1 MKKSLIIASVL
12 CLPLAACHQETK
24 QVYVE
29 SRPVKTAIAT
39 SQSIVSKEYAGMVEA
54 IEYVTL
60 SFPISGRINQ
70 LPINEGQYVNK
81 GELIAAIGARSYTL
95 QLNANKA
102 EYETASAQLERN
114 QRLLQQEAISL
125 QEVEISQAQYE
136 QAKTAYEVALSNLRD
151 TKLYAPFQGYIER
164 RNVENYQ
171 RIEAGQAIA
180 VLVNTDKL
188 RISFTIPDAYLY
200 LLRSPQQSYQVTF
213 DTYPN
218 ISFHASIQEVMN
230 ISTYSTG
237 IPVTLTIDDPHFD
250 RNRYEVKP
258 GFTCLIEQ
266 QADITPFLDEPF
278 VYVPLSAIF
287 SDDNNCR
294 TYVWVVIDNHVH
306 LREVKL
312 YAPTGQAEAIIQSG
326 IQAGERVVT
335 AGVYQLT
342 EGEHINF

>member
-1 MKKSLIIASVL
+1 MS
-12 CLPLAACHQETK
+12 
-24 QVYVE
+24 
-29 SRPVKTAIAT
+29 
-39 SQSIVSKEYAGMVEA
+39 
-54 IEYVTL
+54 
-60 SFPISGRINQ
+60 
-70 LPINEGQYVNK
+70 
-81 GELIAAIGARSYTL
+81 
-95 QLNANKA
+95 KA
-102 EYETASAQLERN
+102 EYER
-114 QRLLQQEAISL
+114 
-125 QEVEISQAQYE
+125 
-136 QAKTAYEVALSNLRD
+136 AKSAYESALSDLRD

-200 LLRSPQQSYQVTF
+200 LLRSPWQSYRVTF
-213 DTYPN
+213 DTYPD
-218 ISFHASIQEVMN
+218 ISFDAKIQEVMN

-250 RNRYEVKP
+250 RTRYEVKP
-258 GFTCLIEQ
+258 GFTCQIKQ
-266 QADITPFLDEPF
+266 QADITPFLDKPF

-287 SDDNNCR
+287 SDEDSCR
-294 TYVWVVIDNHVH
+294 TYVWVVKDHHVH

-312 YAPTGQAEAIIQSG
+312 YAPTGQAEAIIESG

-342 EGEHINF
+342 EGERIVEI